1 MVYLTFWYHKIG
13 KSYSLNLIFERHP
26 KIFPIFRG
34 PLSCQFMQEPDAESE
49 SEAIRGNFTGGS
61 GVEQGA
67 VQTSQFVDS
76 VRHIYLGKKPFIIK
90 ECTRCLATSLPL
102 NSHKKALNKGWDL
115 RWASKCHCGGPWKL
129 NCLNDNTGQKR
140 NLLSSCI

>member
-1 MVYLTFWYHKIG
+1 
-13 KSYSLNLIFERHP
+13 
-26 KIFPIFRG
+26 
-34 PLSCQFMQEPDAESE
+34 MQEPDAESE

-115 RWASKCHCGGPWKL
+115 RWATKCHCGGPWKL

-140 NLLSSCI
+140 NLLSFCI